1 LAKKANFLSNR
12 LLLKRPKPMKTNQ
25 LFRLAGW
32 SAYLNAILNIISFV
46 SLFIFFSIGGLSGLI
61 NDITSIFFSLSLIPL
76 VLAFHALHRS
86 FFPSM
91 SWWVASIG
99 VIAMLAAAILQ
110 ALLVFGILQFEQEVR
125 PVLVAN
131 AVIGIW
137 LILSGVM
144 TLIGRTLPRGLAW
157 LSIIAG
163 IGLILII
170 VGFWIG
176 GQEHFLTIVGGL
188 VSFIGILLWT
198 IWSGKR
204 FLGEEVTFSG

>member
-1 LAKKANFLSNR
+1 LAKKANLLSNR
-12 LLLKRPKPMKTNQ
+12 LFLKRPKPMKTNP
-25 LFRLAGW
+25 LFLLSGW
-32 SAYLNAILNIISFV
+32 SAYLNAIINMISFV
-46 SLFIFFSIGGLSGLI
+46 SLFVYFSSGGPSGLI
-61 NDITSIFFSLSLIPL
+61 NDIASIFFSLSLIPL
-76 VLAFHALHRS
+76 VIAFHALHRS
-86 FFPSM
+86 FFPLISG
-91 SWWVASIG
+91 WVASIG
-99 VIAMLAAAILQ
+99 VLAMLSAALLQ

-144 TLIGRTLPRGLAW
+144 THIGRTLPHGLAW

-176 GQEHFLTIVGGL
+176 RQEHFLTIAGGL
-188 VSFIGILLWT
+188 VSFLGILIWT
-198 IWSGKR
+198 IWSGKC
-204 FLGEEVTFSG
+204 FLGDKVTFSG

>member
-1 LAKKANFLSNR
+1 
-12 LLLKRPKPMKTNQ
+12 MKTNP
-25 LFRLAGW
+25 LFRFAGW
-32 SAYLNAILNIISFV
+32 SAYLNAIINMISFV
-46 SLFIFFSIGGLSGLI
+46 SLFVFFSIGGLSGLI
-61 NDITSIFFSLSLIPL
+61 NDIASIFFSLSLIPL
-76 VLAFHALHRS
+76 VIAFHALHRS
-86 FFPSM
+86 FFPSI
-91 SWWVASIG
+91 SGLVASIG
-99 VIAMLAAAILQ
+99 ILAMLAAAILQ
-110 ALLVFGILQFEQEVR
+110 ALLVFGVLQFEQEVR

>member
-1 LAKKANFLSNR
+1 
-12 LLLKRPKPMKTNQ
+12 MKTNQ
-25 LFRLAGW
+25 LFRFAGW
-32 SAYLNAILNIISFV
+32 SAYINAIINMISFV
-46 SLFIFFSIGGLSGLI
+46 SLFVFFSIGGLSGLI

-76 VLAFHALHRS
+76 AIAFHGLHRS

-91 SWWVASIG
+91 SWWVTSIG
-99 VIAMLAAAILQ
+99 VIAMLSAAILQ

-137 LILSGVM
+137 LIMNGMM
-144 TLIGRTLPRGLAW
+144 TRTGLTLPHRLAW
-157 LSIIAG
+157 LSIMAG

-188 VSFIGILLWT
+188 VSFLGILIWT
-198 IWSGKR
+198 IWSGKL
-204 FLGEEVTFSG
+204 FLGDKVTFSGYRDK